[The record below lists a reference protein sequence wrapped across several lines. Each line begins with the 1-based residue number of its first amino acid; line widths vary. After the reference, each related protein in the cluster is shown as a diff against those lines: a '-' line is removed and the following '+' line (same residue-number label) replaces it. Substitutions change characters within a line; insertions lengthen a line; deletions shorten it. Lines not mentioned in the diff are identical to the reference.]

1 MRRGGRPAT
10 LSPVDELLIDG
21 FLPEFDVTVI
31 RSIVVEAPPDE
42 TYEAI
47 NRADIASDPI
57 MRALTQIRDLPNAL
71 LRRLRREPAPEHEIV
86 TFADVAD
93 AGTGWVV
100 LGEEPG
106 VQLAVGLVGA
116 FWHRDYGIAHVSPA
130 EFASFARPGYAKVG
144 VSFSVRP
151 YGERRSLL
159 TYEARTATTDE
170 EARRRFRRY
179 WLVIGRGAGLM
190 MSRALVA
197 IKAEAE
203 RSRMPALTR

>member
-1 MRRGGRPAT
+1 M
-10 LSPVDELLIDG
+10 
-21 FLPEFDVTVI
+21 
-31 RSIVVEAPPDE
+31 
-42 TYEAI
+42 
-47 NRADIASDPI
+47 
-57 MRALTQIRDLPNAL
+57 
-71 LRRLRREPAPEHEIV
+71 
-86 TFADVAD
+86 TFADVAE

-106 VQLAVGLVGA
+106 VQLALGLVGA
-116 FWHRDYGIAHVSPA
+116 FWHRDYGIAHVAPA
-130 EFASFARPGYAKVG
+130 EFASFSRPGYAKVG

-151 YGERRSLL
+151 YGEQRSLL
-159 TYEARTATTDE
+159 TYEARTTTTDE

-203 RSRMPALTR
+203 RSRAPALSS